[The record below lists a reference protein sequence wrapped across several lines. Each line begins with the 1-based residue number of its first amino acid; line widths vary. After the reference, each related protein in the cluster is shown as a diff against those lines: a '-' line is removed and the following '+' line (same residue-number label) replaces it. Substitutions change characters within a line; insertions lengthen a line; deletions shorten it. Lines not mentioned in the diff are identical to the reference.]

1 MLVTASILRNTLTI
15 TNNLIIPYLSGILS
29 LSLMLASMSP
39 FLIFAILP
47 LVTQSHTKKIV
58 TRKTISPTA
67 VSTEPSITPSG
78 GTRKPAIIR
87 LIATIDKTIAMIK
100 YLHFK
105 IQFVTAFILIS
116 PYVKLILCLLFIY
129 DFLFNFNILKSDYF
143 VF

>member
-1 MLVTASILRNTLTI
+1 MLVTANILRNMPTI
-15 TNNLIIPYLSGILS
+15 TNNLLNTYLSGRLS

-58 TRKTISPTA
+58 TKKTISPTA
-67 VSTEPSITPSG
+67 VRTEPSITPSG

-87 LIATIDKTIAMIK
+87 VIATTDKIIAMIK

-105 IQFVTAFILIS
+105 MQFITAFIT
-116 PYVKLILCLLFIY
+116 FQ
-129 DFLFNFNILKSDYF
+129 
-143 VF
+143 